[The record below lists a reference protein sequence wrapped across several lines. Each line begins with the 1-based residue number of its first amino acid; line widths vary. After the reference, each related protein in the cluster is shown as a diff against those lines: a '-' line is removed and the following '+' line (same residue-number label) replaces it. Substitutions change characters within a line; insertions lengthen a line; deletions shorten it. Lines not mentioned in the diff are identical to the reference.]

1 MAKFNKGDQIQN
13 VNTLEK
19 GVVIEVCK
27 PQRGRQLYNIKYN
40 DFYKD
45 ELESNI
51 IPCYDMDNP
60 FECCKQNIYGSH
72 DDYSLLNTTFKIF
85 NSNNN
90 TISSL
95 AASKTIFKAYQFIPL
110 LKFLNSDNK
119 RILIADE
126 VGLGKT
132 IEAGH
137 ILLEQKARGELRNAL
152 IICPKSLQEKWKD
165 ELYNKFGISF
175 TIYEDK
181 NSLIQNL
188 KDSSVKG
195 IINYEKI
202 RRQKNSSVKSPKTDL
217 ISYIE
222 NSDKRFDIII
232 CDEAHRLRN
241 RNTQSYKGAEV
252 IVQHSNAVVLLTATP
267 IMISTENLYNLLHLM
282 DSDRYNDSQNF
293 DNILSSNRPFLH
305 ALSSVNNNVPLKEIA
320 DTLRKKEV
328 KTSRKIDERCYETSK
343 TVDELYSSVQLY
355 NKIINNCQNC
365 EDTPAVRAQL
375 QYDISTMS
383 PMNNI
388 FSRTRKRDITTDW
401 SQAERRPHTHRVS
414 LYEHER
420 ELFQKVIDEYI
431 DDNSYID
438 WNDDVRMDPGKA
450 LGLVQ
455 KKRRIASSVYGF
467 MNESYN
473 LDKGI
478 DCFKEKPDAKF
489 DKLVEIIEE
498 TFSNGENKII
508 VFALFKNTIKYLALR
523 LKSKGYDCL
532 SLHGDIKE
540 RDTILSEFRDNPK
553 IRVLLSSEVGSEGLD
568 MQFCSS
574 MVNYDL
580 PWNPMVVEQRI
591 GRIDRFGQKSP
602 IVNISNIIV
611 RNSIQE
617 EIYARL
623 LDRIGIFRNS
633 IGDLESILDR
643 DLEKE
648 GYQYSNINQMLEATE
663 REFYCK
669 KLSEEEMKKKGEQ
682 IERAI
687 ENENEN
693 LKNIEKE
700 LTNTLTNDIYFRN
713 EISRIKSN
721 NSYITETEM
730 YNYVN
735 ALIKHK
741 LTFCT
746 LKSLGEEIYEFNIP
760 LNNPKLLL
768 RFLDEYIP
776 IDEENKRILSEFKK
790 TIYDETS
797 LKITFEQEKAYHHK
811 DLIYIN
817 MYNPIILAASNY
829 FKNVLGNTI
838 KKTFSFQINRNNVKL
853 PIGMYYMAVYII
865 KTQRSIYGKN
875 QCTEKLLPLVYSI
888 NDESIIDNNEYAD
901 NLIGASQ
908 IAAEPINNMAYDVSS
923 DSIDSMRD
931 LLSEKIDCIETEMR
945 NDLKM
950 RMDAV
955 QMQLIQR
962 TEEEYETR
970 IQSLQESKNRFENEI
985 LNCTDLKR
993 KNELSNIIR
1002 LMESN
1007 IKDHEIKRDEEIG
1020 KHKRV
1025 SDISIHSNL
1034 LSINYIKIY

>member
-1 MAKFNKGDQIQN
+1 MAKFNVGDKIQN
-13 VNTLEK
+13 INTKEK

-40 DFYKD
+40 GVAKD
-45 ELESNI
+45 ELESSI
-51 IPCYDMDNP
+51 IPCYDLDNP
-60 FECCKQNIYGSH
+60 FECCKRNIYGSH
-72 DDYSLLNTTFKIF
+72 EDYSLLNTTFKIF

-119 RILIADE
+119 RILVADE

-137 ILLEQKARGELRNAL
+137 VLLEQKARGELRNAL

-181 NSLIQNL
+181 NTLIQNL
-188 KDSSVKG
+188 NDSSVKG

-202 RRQKNSSVKSPKTDL
+202 RQQKNNSIESSKTDL

-222 NSDKRFDIII
+222 NSNKRFDIVI

-241 RNTQSYKGAEV
+241 RNTKSYKGAEV
-252 IVQHSNAVVLLTATP
+252 ILKHSNAVILLTATP

-293 DNILSSNRPFLH
+293 DNILSSNRPFLR

-320 DTLRKKEV
+320 DTLRNEEIV
-328 KTSRKIDERCYETSK
+328 ISRKIDDKYFGRTERVE
-343 TVDELYSSVQLY
+343 ELYSSVQLY
-355 NKIINNCQNC
+355 NKIINDCMNC
-365 EDTPAVRAQL
+365 EDTPALRAQL
-375 QYDISTMS
+375 QYDLSTMS

-414 LYEHER
+414 LYEHEK

-438 WNDDVRMDPGKA
+438 WNDDVKMDPGKA

-455 KKRRIASSVYGF
+455 KKRRVASSVYGF
-467 MNESYN
+467 MNNSYD
-473 LDKGI
+473 LDNGV
-478 DCFKEKPDAKF
+478 DNFSTKPDAKF

-498 TFSNGENKII
+498 AFSNGENKII
-508 VFALFKNTIKYLALR
+508 VFALFKNTIKYLAIR
-523 LKSKGYDCL
+523 LKSKGYGCL
-532 SLHGDIKE
+532 SIHGDIKE
-540 RDTILSEFRDNPK
+540 RDSILSDFRDNPK
-553 IRVLLSSEVGSEGLD
+553 INVLLSSEVGSEGLD

-611 RNSIQE
+611 KNSIQE
-617 EIYARL
+617 VIYARL

-648 GYQYSNINQMLEATE
+648 GYNNINQMLEATE

-669 KLSEEEMKKKGEQ
+669 KLSDEEMKVKGEQ

-687 ENENEN
+687 ENERKN
-693 LKNIEKE
+693 LKNIEE
-700 LTNTLTNDIYFRN
+700 GLTNTLTNDIYFRN

-721 NSYITETEM
+721 NAYITETEM
-730 YNYVN
+730 NNYVN

-746 LKSLGEEIYEFNIP
+746 LKPLGNKIYEFNIP
-760 LNNPKLLL
+760 LNNPKLLM

-776 IDEENKRILSEFKK
+776 VDEENKRILSEFKK
-790 TIYDETS
+790 TIYGETS
-797 LKITFEQEKAYHHK
+797 LKLTFEQENAYYHK
-811 DLIYIN
+811 NLIYVN
-817 MYNPIILAASNY
+817 MYNPIIVAASNY
-829 FKNVLGNTI
+829 FKKLLGDNI
-838 KKTFSFQINRNNVKL
+838 NKTFCFQINRNNVIL
-853 PIGMYYMAVYII
+853 HAGLYYMAVYTIRT
-865 KTQRSIYGKN
+865 KKSIYGRE
-875 QCTEKLLPLVYSI
+875 QCSEKLLPLIYSVS
-888 NDESIIDNNEYAD
+888 DDTIIDNNEYTD

-908 IAAEPINNMAYDVSS
+908 TVAEPMNNITFDISS
-923 DSIDSMRD
+923 DSIDSMRF
-931 LLSEKIDCIETEMR
+931 LLLEKINTIEDEMR

-950 RMDAV
+950 RMEAV
-955 QMQLIQR
+955 QIQLIQR
-962 TEEEYETR
+962 TEEEYRTR
-970 IQSLQESKNRFENEI
+970 IQSLQDSINKYECEAIVN
-985 LNCTDLKR
+985 TDLKR

-1007 IKDHEIKRDEEIG
+1007 IKDLEIKRDEEIG

-1025 SDISIHSNL
+1025 SDISIQSNL
-1034 LSINYIKIY
+1034 LSINLIKVY